1 MEAAPTMR
9 EKTILPFQKEP
20 SQEGAAREARRE
32 RKREQARGVEQAREY
47 LKSPAPRTLTPQAVY
62 HWDRE
67 DQIKALVTARQ
78 DAPDVGFMAR
88 LLALCTLPRTNP
100 GDRTQ
105 YKHVNGPYT
114 LIMSCSGAA
123 KLPYGTLP
131 RLLLAW
137 ICTEAV
143 RTQSR
148 MLTLGASL
156 STFMRK
162 LGIDPSGGGKR
173 GDRTRLRNQMQ
184 RLFSATVQL
193 THQDTRGSHAITS
206 PIASEVTLW
215 WDPSHADAPIL
226 WNSTIELGEKFFTE
240 IIACPV
246 PLDMN
251 VLKAMKRSPLGLDLY
266 LWLTYRTFGLKS
278 PLRLSWRQLYRQ
290 FGSTVKSD
298 VRTVDYFRKDV
309 MRELRKLHTAWPE
322 LSYRLPTGFLELRPT
337 PPRIAQR
344 KTDAAK

>member
-1 MEAAPTMR
+1 MQR
-9 EKTILPFQKEP
+9 EKTILPFHNDP
-20 SQEGAAREARRE
+20 SQEGTAREARRK
-32 RKREQARGVEQAREY
+32 RKREQAREIEQAREY
-47 LKSPAPRTLTPQAVY
+47 LKSPSPQTLTPQAVY

-78 DAPDVGFMAR
+78 DGPDVGFMAR

-100 GDRTQ
+100 GDRKE
-105 YKHVNGPYT
+105 YKRVNGPFELY
-114 LIMSCSGAA
+114 LIAGGGM

-148 MLTLGASL
+148 VLVLGASL
-156 STFMRK
+156 SAFMRK
-162 LGIDPSGGGKR
+162 LDIDPSGGGKR

-184 RLFSATVQL
+184 RLFRATVQL
-193 THQDTRGSHAITS
+193 THQDTRGSHAVTS

-215 WDPSHADAPIL
+215 WDPGRADESVL
-226 WNSTIELGEKFFTE
+226 WDSTIELGEKFFAE

-251 VLKAMKRSPLGLDLY
+251 VLKGMKRSPLGLDIY
-266 LWLTYRTFGLKS
+266 LWLTYRMFGLKS

-290 FGSTVKSD
+290 FGSTANTDKLTVKN
-298 VRTVDYFRKDV
+298 FRKDV
-309 MRELRKLHTAWPE
+309 IRELRKLRTAWPE
-322 LSYRLPTGFLELRPT
+322 LSYRLPAGFLELRPT
-337 PPRIAQR
+337 PPRIAER
-344 KTDAAK
+344 KTDAGK

>member
-1 MEAAPTMR
+1 MPGLELRT
-9 EKTILPFQKEP
+9 
-20 SQEGAAREARRE
+20 AREARRE
-32 RKREQARGVEQAREY
+32 RKREQARGIEQAREY

-67 DQIKALVTARQ
+67 DQVKALVTARQ
-78 DAPDVGFMAR
+78 DGPDVGFVAR

-100 GDRTQ
+100 GNRLQ
-105 YKHVNGPYT
+105 YVRRNGPYT
-114 LIMSCSGAA
+114 LGMVAGVDNR
-123 KLPYGTLP
+123 LPYGTLP

-143 RTQSR
+143 RSQSR
-148 MLTLGASL
+148 TLTLGASL
-156 STFMRK
+156 SAFMRK

-184 RLFSATVQL
+184 RLFGATAQL
-193 THQDTRGSHAITS
+193 THQDTRGSHAVTS

-215 WDPSHADAPIL
+215 WDPGLADAPVL
-226 WNSTIELGEKFFTE
+226 WDSTIELGEKFFAE

-266 LWLTYRTFGLKS
+266 LWLTYRTFALKR

-290 FGSTVKSD
+290 FGSTANTDK
-298 VRTVDYFRKDV
+298 RTVNNFRMDV
-309 MRELRKLHTAWPE
+309 VRELRKLRTAWPE
-322 LSYRLPTGFLELRPT
+322 LSYRLPAGFLELRPT
-337 PPRIAQR
+337 PPQIPAVRA
-344 KTDAAK
+344 DSAGS